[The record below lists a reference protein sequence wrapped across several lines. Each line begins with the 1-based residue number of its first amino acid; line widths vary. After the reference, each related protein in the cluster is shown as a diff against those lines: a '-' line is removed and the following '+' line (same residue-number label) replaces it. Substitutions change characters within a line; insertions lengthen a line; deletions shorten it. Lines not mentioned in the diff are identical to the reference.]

1 MNKIYLCGD
10 IHQEIDP
17 VYDFVDRLHERNINL
32 DKTDFIIFFQATF
45 VLIISVMKI

>member
-17 VYDFVDRLHERNINL
+17 VYNFVNRLHERNINL
-32 DKTDFIIFFQATF
+32 DKTDFIIFQETF

>member
-10 IHQEIDP
+10 IHQEVNP
-17 VYDFVDRLHERNINL
+17 VYNFVERLHERNINL
-32 DKTDFIIFFQATF
+32 DKTDFIIFQATF